1 MFLLSYLIMAY
12 RFSGHETFPFRYTWL
27 PKALI
32 GISHDPRVFADEDD
46 AMVEFGVGKNMVR
59 AMRFWVEV
67 TGLAES
73 TGPKEMCATP
83 LGELLFGEDGLDPFL
98 EDIQTLWILHWN
110 IATQTRDPLFA
121 WDFLFNRWQESEL
134 AETPVLSAF
143 AQESE
148 RLASKQLS
156 PITLK
161 QHFEVFLHSYLP
173 TRGRKG
179 DIAEDNLDC
188 PLTELELITVVGE
201 RDDGGRR
208 REPVYAFHRE
218 EKPSISPELF
228 AWALNDYWL
237 KRTPGEKTMPARA
250 VVSGIGGP
258 GQIFKLPEHD
268 VIARL
273 GELSTGTDGALIFQ
287 ESAALPQVQRIRP
300 LDPIATLTLAFKQ
313 KVLDA

>member
-1 MFLLSYLIMAY
+1 MSY

-32 GISHDPRVFADEDD
+32 GIAHDPAVFADEDN

-59 AMRFWVEV
+59 AMRFWIEA
-67 TGLAES
+67 TGLAEP
-73 TGPKEMCATP
+73 TGSKSMRPTP
-83 LGELLFGEDGLDPFL
+83 LGDLLFGKNGLDPFL

-110 IATQTRDPLFA
+110 IATQPKDPLFA
-121 WDFLFNRWQESEL
+121 WDFLLNRWQENEI
-134 AETPVLSAF
+134 AEGPVLKAF

-156 PITLK
+156 PVTLK

-188 PLTELELITVVGE
+188 PLTELELLSVVGE
-201 RDDGGRR
+201 RDGAGRR

-228 AWALNDYWL
+228 AWSLNDYWL
-237 KRTPGEKTMPARA
+237 KRAPGEKTLPARN

-258 GQIFKLPEHD
+258 GQVFKLPEHD

-273 GELSTGTDGALIFQ
+273 GELAASTDGALVFQ
-287 ESAALPQVQRIRP
+287 ASTALPQVQRAQP
-300 LDPIATLTLAFKQ
+300 LDPIAMLTSAFKQ
-313 KVLDA
+313 KVAHA